1 MSEYRIE
8 AAEVQALGRVAV
20 IYGGL
25 SAERSV
31 SLKSG
36 AEVLKGLLAAGVDAF
51 GIDLG
56 GNGEH
61 PLAQLTAARFDRA
74 FLILHGRGGED
85 GTIQG
90 VLEMMGKPY
99 TGSGVAASA
108 LGMDKLRSK
117 QLWCGGGLSTPAFA
131 VLDEQSDLD
140 AVAAQLGFPIMVKP
154 IHEGSSIGMAKVS
167 GRDQLEAALREAR
180 RFDSAVLAERWISG
194 PEYTV
199 GVLNGRALPII
210 RLETPHDFYDF
221 NAKYEADDT
230 RYLFDTQLSS
240 AEEAELKVLV
250 EKAFAMVGC
259 RGWGRV
265 DVMLDDRGCFQ
276 LLEVNTA
283 PGMTDHSLVP
293 MAAREAGMSFE
304 QLVVEILRGAALDNT
319 ALDRDERQ
327 GEG

>member
-1 MSEYRIE
+1 MSDFRVD
-8 AAEVQALGRVAV
+8 AAEAQALGRVAV

-56 GNGEH
+56 GEGQD
-61 PLAQLTAARFDRA
+61 PLAQLMTAEFDRA

-108 LGMDKLRSK
+108 LGMDKLRTK
-117 QLWCGGGLSTPAFA
+117 QLWCGGGLTTPAFA
-131 VLDEQSDLD
+131 VIGEQVDLD
-140 AVAAQLGFPIMVKP
+140 AVAEQLGFPIMVKP
-154 IHEGSSIGMAKVS
+154 IHEGSSIGMAKVNN
-167 GRDQLEAALREAR
+167 RDQLEIAVKEAQ

-199 GVLNGRALPII
+199 GVLGGRALPII

-230 RYLFDTQLSS
+230 RYLFDTQLSK
-240 AEEAELKVLV
+240 AEEAELKTLI
-250 EKAFAMVGC
+250 EQAFAMVGC

-265 DVMLDDRGCFQ
+265 DVMLDERGCFQ

-293 MAAREAGMSFE
+293 MAAREAGISFE
-304 QLVVEILRGAALDNT
+304 QLVVEILRTATLDN
-319 ALDRDERQ
+319 AAPEEQ
-327 GEG
+327 KGGG